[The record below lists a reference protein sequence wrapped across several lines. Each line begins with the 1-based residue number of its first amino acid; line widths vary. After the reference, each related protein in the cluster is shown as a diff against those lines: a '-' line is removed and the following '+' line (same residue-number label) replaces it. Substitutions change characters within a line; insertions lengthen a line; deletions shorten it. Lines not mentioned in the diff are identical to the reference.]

1 MSNSYDESLFL
12 IFTCNYFNKICNKV
26 KSYSLVGY
34 GDAFYMFGGDTKT
47 GETDLIF
54 KYRGLI
60 WTDVGEL
67 MKPRAG
73 HRKDFT
79 T

>member
-1 MSNSYDESLFL
+1 M
-12 IFTCNYFNKICNKV
+12 
-26 KSYSLVGY
+26 GY
-34 GDAFYMFGGDTKT
+34 ADAFYMFGGDTKT

-73 HRKDFT
+73 HRKDFNPFYET
-79 T
+79 EKFFFKCFESVHEIHVKFNLAR